1 MATVKRDYYEVLGVA
16 RDASADDLKKAYRK
30 LAMQYHP
37 DKNPGDKTAEEKFKE
52 ISEAYEVLSD
62 AQKRARYDQFG
73 HRGVGGAAAGAPGGF
88 GGGFGGID
96 LEEALR
102 TFMGAFG
109 GGGGDIFGNF
119 FGGEPSDGR
128 AHGEDIRFD
137 MEIDFEE
144 SVLGTE
150 RELTLPLL
158 RECGACKGS
167 GAEPGSKRE
176 TCPTCKGRGVL
187 VTSQGFMQFRQTC
200 PACGGAREV
209 ISRPCRQCRGEGRV
223 KERSTLQV
231 KIPAGVETGS
241 RLRLSGKGQ
250 GGMRG
255 GEAGDLY
262 IVLHV
267 RPHPIFERRDFDI
280 ASEVPVPFHIAALGG
295 EISVPTIHGEAR
307 LKLPPGVENGR
318 MFRLR
323 GKGVTHPR
331 SGESGDHFARIMIEV
346 PARMDRRQREAV
358 EEVAKSL
365 TDDQFPARRDYMRK
379 AEEYYE
385 RRRILQKS

>member
-1 MATVKRDYYEVLGVA
+1 MAATKRDYYEVLGVS
-16 RDASADDLKKAYRK
+16 RDASAEDLKKSYRK

-62 AQKRARYDQFG
+62 ASKRARYDQFG
-73 HRGVGGAAAGAPGGF
+73 HRGVGGAAGAPGGF

-109 GGGGDIFGNF
+109 GGGDIFGNF
-119 FGGEPSDGR
+119 FGGDPSDGR

-150 RELTLPLL
+150 REVTLPLL
-158 RECGACKGS
+158 RECKECQGT

-176 TCPTCKGRGVL
+176 TCPTCRGRGVL

-209 ISRPCRQCRGEGRV
+209 VSRPCRTCRGEGRV

-241 RLRLSGKGQ
+241 RLRLAGKGQ
-250 GGMRG
+250 GGARG
-255 GEAGDLY
+255 GQSGDLY

-267 RPHPIFERRDFDI
+267 RPHAIFERNDFDI
-280 ASEVPVPFHIAALGG
+280 ASDVPVPFQIATLGG
-295 EISVPTIHGEAR
+295 EIAVPTIHGEAR
-307 LKLPPGVENGR
+307 LKVPPGVENGR
-318 MFRLR
+318 IFRLR

-331 SGESGDHFARIMIEV
+331 TGEAGDHFARIVIEV
-346 PARMDRRQREAV
+346 PHRLDRRQRGAMEDIAG
-358 EEVAKSL
+358 SFS
-365 TDDQFPARRDYMRK
+365 DDQFPVRREFLRK
-379 AEEYYE
+379 AEEFYE